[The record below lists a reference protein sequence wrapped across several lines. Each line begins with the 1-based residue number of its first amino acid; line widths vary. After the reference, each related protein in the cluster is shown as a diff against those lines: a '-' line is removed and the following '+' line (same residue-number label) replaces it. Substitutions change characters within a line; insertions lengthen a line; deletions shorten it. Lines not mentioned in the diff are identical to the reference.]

1 MKSKLKTCIS
11 FNAEE
16 RALLDSAMQKDG
28 WENISGFVKY
38 KLFGWE
44 PHEKVKKLIKKKNP
58 DDILILLYNELK
70 ALNQKLE
77 FINFRYNKDMNQLWR
92 EEGVDAK
99 KWKDATNRAFK
110 LANRE
115 IKDVYNSCFQIA
127 RELGIEI
134 SHQSLAP
141 EKGKPEIVNK
151 EELDKKAKEINE
163 QFQINIS
170 QDILP
175 KPY

>member
-1 MKSKLKTCIS
+1 M
-11 FNAEE
+11 E
-16 RALLDSAMQKDG
+16 
-28 WENISGFVKY
+28 
-38 KLFGWE
+38 
-44 PHEKVKKLIKKKNP
+44 
-58 DDILILLYNELK
+58 
-70 ALNQKLE
+70 
-77 FINFRYNKDMNQLWR
+77 QLWR
-92 EEGVDAK
+92 EDGIEGK

-110 LANRE
+110 QANKE

-141 EKGKPEIVNK
+141 EKGKPEIIDT

-175 KPY
+175 KQ